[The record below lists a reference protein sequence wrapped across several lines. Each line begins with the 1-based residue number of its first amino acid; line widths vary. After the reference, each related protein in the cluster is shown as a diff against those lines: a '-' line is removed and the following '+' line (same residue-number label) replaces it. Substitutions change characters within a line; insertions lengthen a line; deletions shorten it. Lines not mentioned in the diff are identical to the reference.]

1 MWDAIRKGGLMMGPL
16 FLCSVLSLWIVLA
29 KLWSLRR
36 GKVIRAEIVRTI
48 EEIGGPEGVAGA
60 LRVCELIPGPFSSIV
75 GTFLENA
82 DRPKE
87 EIKELLEDEGRQQ
100 IRVLEKGLAIL
111 ETVAGVAPLL
121 GLLGTVLGMIKAF
134 TVIAQEGVG
143 RPELLSV
150 GISEA
155 LITTVAGL
163 SIGIPAL
170 VFHTYF
176 ANKAEGLVL
185 EIERH
190 TSKLLRQLLS
200 EQLCASRT
208 RDGDGSPSTSPR

>member
-1 MWDAIRKGGLMMGPL
+1 MMGPL
-16 FLCSVLSLWIVLA
+16 FLCSIMSLWIVLV
-29 KLWSLRR
+29 KFWSLRR
-36 GKVIRAEIVRTI
+36 GKVIRPEIVRII
-48 EEIGGPEGVAGA
+48 EEIGGAEGLASA
-60 LRVCELIPGPFSSIV
+60 RKVCELMPGPFSSIV
-75 GTFLENA
+75 RALLENV
-82 DRPKE
+82 DLPKE

-111 ETVAGVAPLL
+111 ETVSGVAPLL

-170 VFHTYF
+170 VLHTYF
-176 ANKAEGLVL
+176 ANKAEGLIL

-190 TSKLLRQLLS
+190 TSTLLRKLS
-200 EQLCASRT
+200 SKQLCNSESL
-208 RDGDGSPSTSPR
+208 DEDGSPSTSPR